1 MVAPVAA
8 ECCSDTINVECC
20 SDSINQVCKEVEDGA
35 RLGRVLHCFQLVV
48 LAMVGHGCPLD
59 PGGDRPPVHP
69 LAPEPAALAVG

>member
-8 ECCSDTINVECC
+8 ECFSR
-20 SDSINQVCKEVEDGA
+20 SINQVCKEVQDGA
-35 RLGRVLHCFQLVV
+35 GLGRVLHCFQLVV

-69 LAPEPAALAVG
+69 LARNRLRWRWGDVVA